1 MSLSDLMNRRRFL
14 AFAAVLPVLTGCS
27 FTPLYGNGASPAAT
41 GPGFAYAEPTN
52 RYEQIIYQELAF
64 RLGTDPS
71 PDAKLV
77 TISASKSTRRVG
89 RTSPGS
95 VLSAY
100 EAKITASLSVW
111 TQGKEA
117 KSLLSISRFAGS
129 SYEISGQVA
138 ADRAAEQ
145 NAAEQA
151 ARAVA
156 DTLRLILAAARNTG
170 EI

>member
-1 MSLSDLMNRRRFL
+1 MSSSDRIRRRLL
-14 AFAAVLPVLTGCS
+14 ALGLLLPLLGGCS
-27 FTPLYGNGASPAAT
+27 FSLLYGSGQTSASNEV
-41 GPGFAYAEPTN
+41 GFAYAEPTN

-64 RLGTDPS
+64 RLGTDAG
-71 PDAKLV
+71 PDARLI
-77 TISASKSTRRVG
+77 TISASMSTRRVG

-95 VLSAY
+95 VLAAY
-100 EAKITASLSVW
+100 EAVIRANLTVTSSGVDP
-111 TQGKEA
+111 EN
-117 KSLLSISRFAGS
+117 LLSASRFAGA

-156 DTLRLILAAARNTG
+156 DTLRLIVAAARNTG
-170 EI
+170 DI